1 MKYQCE
7 RIISEAKP
15 AMVIRKTT
23 AVENLPQVLGEAFTA
38 IMNYLTK
45 IGEYPVDAP
54 FVTYYNLDMTQLEID
69 IGFPVSKPLP
79 PEGEIL
85 PHDIP
90 AGQYVVCLYTG
101 PYEKMEP
108 AYGIIMEWMNEKQY
122 DASGIVYEFYLN
134 GPDEVPPEKLQTRI
148 MFELK

>member
-7 RIISEAKP
+7 RIISEARP
-15 AMVIRKTT
+15 TMIIRKTT

-38 IMNYLTK
+38 LMSYLTK

-54 FVTYYNLDMTQLEID
+54 FVTYYNQDMTQLKID
-69 IGFPVSKPLP
+69 IGFPVSKQFPAN
-79 PEGEIL
+79 GEIH
-85 PHDIP
+85 PFDIP

-108 AYGIIMEWMNEKQY
+108 AYGEIMEWMSEQQY
-122 DASGIVYEFYLN
+122 VASGIVYEFYLN
-134 GPDEVPPEKLQTRI
+134 GPDEVPSEKLQTRI
-148 MFELK
+148 MFGIK